1 MFGEEN
7 MNKIQWEEER
17 IFIFK
22 ALATAVKIL
31 S

>member
-1 MFGEEN
+1 MLGEEN

-22 ALATAVKIL
+22 AFATAVKIL